1 MTSILTIISITSMV
15 LQNSLFNNVCKKE
28 LKTNNQIYYF
38 NIFVYSV
45 CILIFGILL
54 INSTLSAY
62 TLILGIVFGVITALS
77 NLYKMLALG
86 KGPMNITLLVTTSSM
101 IIPTLSGVFFGERFS
116 PMKLLTV
123 AILIVFIYIS
133 LDKGNDAKIN
143 KKWILYC
150 ALAFIFQGTVG
161 VLQKVHQASIH
172 RDEVSGFLFMAFIC
186 SLLYNRIRIKGGT
199 KNLSFSK
206 KNILL
211 ALVCGLC
218 AFCMNFLNLKLSGLL
233 PSQLFFPIVNGSA
246 IILSSVVSVIIF
258 KEHPTKKQVVGLVG
272 GILSLIAICL
282 VK

>member
-1 MTSILTIISITSMV
+1 MTGILTIISITSMV

-38 NIFVYSV
+38 NIFVYLV
-45 CILIFGILL
+45 CILVFGILL
-54 INSTLSAY
+54 INSALSVY
-62 TLILGIVFGVITALS
+62 TLILGVVFGIITALS
-77 NLYKMLALG
+77 NFYKMLALA

-101 IIPTLSGVFFGERFS
+101 IIPTLSGVFFGEHFS
-116 PMKLLTV
+116 PMKLLAV

-150 ALAFIFQGTVG
+150 TLAFIFQGTVG
-161 VLQKVHQASIH
+161 VLQKVHQTSIH
-172 RDEVSGFLFMAFIC
+172 HEEVSGFLFMAFIC

-206 KNILL
+206 KNIFL
-211 ALVCGLC
+211 AFVCGLC

-233 PSQLFFPIVNGSA
+233 PSQLFFPVVNGSA

-258 KEHPTKKQVVGLVG
+258 NERPTNKQVIGLVG
-272 GILSLIAICL
+272 GILSLIAICI